1 MLIRFRSDAFADI
14 IMFGDIAQRLLK
26 MMGHSG
32 TVPGAILADDVP
44 AALDRLERAI
54 EPEKEEA
61 KQKVSEEKPGNDNDD
76 QSVSLAYRALPLIEL
91 LTAAAKKKRDVM
103 WEKM

>member
-1 MLIRFRSDAFADI
+1 
-14 IMFGDIAQRLLK
+14 MFGDIAQRLLK

-32 TVPGAILADDVP
+32 TVPSAILADDVP
-44 AALDRLERAI
+44 AALDRLKRAI

-61 KQKVSEEKPGNDNDD
+61 KQEVSEEKPGNDNDD

-91 LTAAAKKKRDVM
+91 LTAAVKKKRDVM